1 MPFPARSTAQFAAS
15 ARTALAAA
23 LAIMLAVAAWPA
35 QAAAQ
40 RVDTNPLNRDPQ
52 VRKAFADFYK
62 LDYAR
67 ALSQFERVQQEHP
80 TDPIATDYVLYV
92 TLFQEL
98 FRLDLLDTTFYA
110 NDGFLTGKHTVV
122 EDPKIR
128 DRVKALAGKAID
140 EANTRL
146 EKNPKD
152 VDALFARGWA
162 KSLEATYDAMVERSF
177 VSALKLASSAKN
189 DCEDVLDADP
199 NYVDAKLIT
208 GIYQYTVG
216 ALPFGFKLLVGF
228 VGIHGSKTQGMA
240 LLRDSANRG
249 VITSV
254 ESRTVMALFL
264 RRDAKYKKAL
274 AIDEA
279 LAAQYPRNF
288 LFCLERANVSKDA
301 GQGMKA
307 VALYEELIRQAQ
319 RPGYFPSAHLELAY
333 FGLGASLRGQHL
345 YQESV
350 DAFREG
356 AFQPTTSPELKR
368 RSLLAAGE
376 VYDLMHQHDKA
387 GEQYEAVIRA
397 GRNTTQGDLA
407 RKYLEDGY
415 TGK

>member
-1 MPFPARSTAQFAAS
+1 MPFPPQSTSQFAGS
-15 ARTALAAA
+15 TRIALVAA
-23 LAIMLAVAAWPA
+23 LAIMLAAAWPSC
-35 QAAAQ
+35 AAQ
-40 RVDTNPLNRDPQ
+40 RVDTNPLNHDPQ

-67 ALSQFERVQQEHP
+67 ALPQFERVQAAHP

-92 TLFQEL
+92 TVFQEL

-110 NDGFLTGKHTVV
+110 NDGFLTGKHTIV
-122 EDPKIR
+122 EDPKVR

-146 EKNPKD
+146 DRNPKD

-162 KSLEATYDAMVERSF
+162 KSLEATYEAMVERSF
-177 VSALKLASSAKN
+177 VSALKQASSAKN

-208 GIYQYTVG
+208 GVYQYTVG

-240 LLRDSANRG
+240 LLRDSAERG

-264 RRDAKYKKAL
+264 RRDAKYKRAL

-279 LAAQYPRNF
+279 LAAEYPRNF

-301 GQGMKA
+301 GLGMKA

-333 FGLGASLRGQHL
+333 FGLGATLRGQHQ

-350 DAFREG
+350 DAFRKG

-368 RSLLAAGE
+368 RCLLAGGE
-376 VYDLMHQHDKA
+376 VYDLMNQHDKA
-387 GEQYEAVIRA
+387 TQLYQAVIDQ

-407 RKYLEDGY
+407 RKYLEDAY